1 MRGGLISGGE
11 KWSEPVS
18 KNDAL
23 KFWPS
28 FLTYSGISIICIP
41 CAPASRVD
49 KTMVV
54 NKAMNVNI
62 IFFMIADFKCH
73 SYGIVFIIKG
83 YELRGIFQAPQ
94 PRCARKAAA
103 CQWAEAGFTAI
114 I

>member
-1 MRGGLISGGE
+1 
-11 KWSEPVS
+11 
-18 KNDAL
+18 
-23 KFWPS
+23 
-28 FLTYSGISIICIP
+28 
-41 CAPASRVD
+41 
-49 KTMVV
+49 
-54 NKAMNVNI
+54 
-62 IFFMIADFKCH
+62 MIADFKCH